1 MPLSRPA
8 LLSVMIFNIVWV
20 WNQFLLP
27 VVLIQKASTRTLPQ
41 GLSVFMGRYGADFGL
56 LMAGA
61 TISFVPVVI
70 VYVIFQR
77 QFIKGIAAGALS
89 GI

>member
-1 MPLSRPA
+1 
-8 LLSVMIFNIVWV
+8 
-20 WNQFLLP
+20 
-27 VVLIQKASTRTLPQ
+27 
-41 GLSVFMGRYGADFGL
+41 
-56 LMAGA
+56 MAGA
-61 TISFVPVVI
+61 TISFIPVVI